1 MESIGSVGA
10 DRFVPVTVHP
20 SWQLAVALVVLVAL
34 AAVVAWR
41 ARLGVSR
48 AILTA
53 AARAA
58 LQLVVVSGIIVLAIS
73 QLWSSLLFVLLMFV
87 MGVHTTTQRTGTRRA
102 WPWVTVS
109 MAAGVLPVLL
119 VIFGLGVVPFNG
131 LSIIPI
137 AGIITGNTMTAHTL
151 LGRRLFPALRDNI
164 GTYEA
169 ALSLGLLRTDAID
182 GITRPLVKESLVPA
196 LDQTRTVGLVT
207 RPGAYIGVLLGGGS
221 ALQAG
226 AAQLLVLVGI
236 VTAQVMTVTTAAMFM
251 RRARL
256 LPHDLVE
263 RLRP

>member
-1 MESIGSVGA
+1 MGDKLIT
-10 DRFVPVTVHP
+10 VTVHP
-20 SWQLAVALVVLVAL
+20 SWQLAVALVVLVVLGAL
-34 AAVVAWR
+34 VAWR
-41 ARLGVSR
+41 ARLGVSG
-48 AILTA
+48 AVVTA

-58 LQLVVVSGIIVLAIS
+58 LQLMVVSGIIVLAIS
-73 QLWSSLLFVLLMFV
+73 QLWSSLLFVLVMFV
-87 MGVHTTTQRTGTRRA
+87 MGVHTTTRRTGTRGA
-102 WPWVTVS
+102 WPWVAAA
-109 MAAGVLPVLL
+109 MAAGVLPVLA
-119 VIFGLGVVPFNG
+119 VIFGLGVVPLNG
-131 LSIIPI
+131 LAIIPV

-169 ALSLGLLRTDAID
+169 ALSIGLLRADAIA
-182 GITRPLVKESLVPA
+182 GITGPLVKESLVPA

-207 RPGAYIGVLLGGGS
+207 LPGAYIGVLLGGGT

-236 VTAQVMTVTTAAMFM
+236 VTAQVLTVTTAQVFI

-256 LPHDLVE
+256 LPDDLAE